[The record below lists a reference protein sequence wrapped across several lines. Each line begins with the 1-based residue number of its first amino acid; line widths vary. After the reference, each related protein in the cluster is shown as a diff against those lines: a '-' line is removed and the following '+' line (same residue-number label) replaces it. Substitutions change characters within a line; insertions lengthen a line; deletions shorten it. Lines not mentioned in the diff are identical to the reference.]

1 MPLSLPPLSLYIH
14 LPWCV
19 AKCPYCDFNS
29 HALNGDLP
37 EQAYVD
43 ALMRDLEL
51 DLPRV
56 WGRTVH
62 SVFFGGGT
70 PSLFSADA
78 IGSIIDG
85 VSARLKLAPGA
96 EITLEANPGTVEH
109 DRFEAYRAAGVNR
122 ISLGIQTFDDS
133 KLQTLGR
140 IHDGQQARAA
150 INAIKDAGFDNFN
163 LDLMWALPG
172 QTVDEAVAD
181 VEQAL
186 SFDPPHISHYQLTI
200 EPNTVFAARPPTLPD
215 EETVWT
221 MQDACGERLSAAG
234 YQNYEISAW
243 AKPNRA
249 CRHNLNYWRFGD
261 YLGIGAGAS
270 GKITLPAEDAVLR
283 TRRKKIPHSWMTAAG
298 GRLFHCRA
306 RAPVAAEDL
315 AFEYMLNRT
324 RLAEPIPTAEFAALT
339 GLGFDALEPGL
350 GRAIESGLLERRNP
364 EPVGDAT
371 PTYADQAGYPDPK
384 PSAAGATPGVGLAM
398 TTKKAC
404 RDLIRTER
412 GARFPCLPD

>member
-29 HALNGDLP
+29 HALNGELP

-78 IGSIIDG
+78 IGAIIDG

-122 ISLGIQTFDDS
+122 VSLGIQTFDES
-133 KLQTLGR
+133 NLQTLGR
-140 IHDGQQARAA
+140 IHDGNQARAA

-186 SFDPPHISHYQLTI
+186 SFDPPHISHYLLTI

-234 YQNYEISAW
+234 FENYEISAW

-249 CRHNLNYWRFGD
+249 CRHNINYWRFGD

-270 GKITLPAEDAVLR
+270 GKITLPAEDTVLR
-283 TRRKKIPHSWMTAAG
+283 TRRKKIPHSWMAAAADG
-298 GRLFHCRA
+298 SFIADQAL
-306 RAPVAAEDL
+306 VAAENL

-324 RLAEPIPTAEFAALT
+324 RLAEPIPTAEFAATT
-339 GLGFDALEPGL
+339 GLDFDALEPGL
-350 GRAIESGLLERRNP
+350 GRAIKSGLLERR
-364 EPVGDAT
+364 EPVGDAI
-371 PTYADQAGYPDPK
+371 PSYADEAGY
-384 PSAAGATPGVGLAM
+384 
-398 TTKKAC
+398 
-404 RDLIRTER
+404 LIRTER
-412 GARFPCLPD
+412 GARFLNDLQGLFLPD

>member
-1 MPLSLPPLSLYIH
+1 MPLTLPPLSLYIH

-56 WGRTVH
+56 WSRTVH

-70 PSLFSADA
+70 PSLFSAEA

-85 VSARLKLAPGA
+85 VSARLKLAPNA

-140 IHDGQQARAA
+140 IHDGHQARAA

-172 QTVDEAVAD
+172 QTVDEAIAD

-215 EETVWT
+215 EDTVWT
-221 MQDACGERLSAAG
+221 MQDACGERLMVVG
-234 YQNYEISAW
+234 YENYEISAW

-283 TRRKKIPHSWMTAAG
+283 MRRKKIPHSWMAAAG
-298 GRLFHCRA
+298 DDSFIAEQAL
-306 RAPVAAEDL
+306 VAAEDL

-339 GLGFDALEPGL
+339 GLDSDALEPGL
-350 GRAIESGLLERRNP
+350 GRAIKSGLLERR
-364 EPVGDAT
+364 EAVGDAT
-371 PTYADQAGYPDPK
+371 PTYADEAGY
-384 PSAAGATPGVGLAM
+384 
-398 TTKKAC
+398 
-404 RDLIRTER
+404 LIRTER
-412 GARFPCLPD
+412 GARFLNDLQGLFLPD

>member
-1 MPLSLPPLSLYIH
+1 MPLTLPPLSLYVH

-29 HALNGDLP
+29 HALTGDLP
-37 EQAYVD
+37 EQAYVE
-43 ALMRDLEL
+43 ALMADLEL

-70 PSLFSADA
+70 PSLFSARA
-78 IGSIIDG
+78 IGQIIDG
-85 VSARLKLAPGA
+85 VSARLKLTPGA
-96 EITLEANPGTVEH
+96 EITMEANPGTVEH

-122 ISLGIQTFDDS
+122 ISLGIQTFDDA

-140 IHDGQQARAA
+140 IHDGGQARAA
-150 INAIKDAGFDNFN
+150 INAIKDAGFENFN

-172 QTVDEAVAD
+172 QTVEQAVTD
-181 VEQAL
+181 VETAI

-200 EPNTVFAARPPTLPD
+200 EPNTIFAARPPTLPG

-221 MQDACGERLSAAG
+221 MQDACGERLAGAG

-261 YLGIGAGAS
+261 YLGIGAGAA
-270 GKITLPAEDAVLR
+270 GKITLPAENSVLR
-283 TRRKKIPHSWMTAAG
+283 TRRKKIPHSWMAAAEDG
-298 GRLFHCRA
+298 SFIA
-306 RAPVAAEDL
+306 EQAPVAAEDI

-324 RLAEPIPTAEFAALT
+324 RLAEPIAVAEFASIT
-339 GLGFDALEPGL
+339 GLGIEALEPGL
-350 GRAIESGLLERRNP
+350 ARAIETGLLEHRDI
-364 EPVGDAT
+364 VGDAT
-371 PTYADQAGYPDPK
+371 PTYANDRVGEVAPTYSD
-384 PSAAGATPGVGLAM
+384 AGAKGNF
-398 TTKKAC
+398 
-404 RDLIRTER
+404 LIRTER
-412 GARFPCLPD
+412 GARFLNDLQVLFLSEPER

>member
-1 MPLSLPPLSLYIH
+1 MSLTLPPLTLYIH

-29 HALNGDLP
+29 HALTGDLP

-43 ALMRDLEL
+43 ALMADLEL

-70 PSLFSADA
+70 PSLFSARA
-78 IGSIIDG
+78 IGAIIDG
-85 VSARLKLAPGA
+85 VAARTKLAPGA

-122 ISLGIQTFDDS
+122 ISLGIQSFDS
-133 KLQTLGR
+133 GHLQALGR
-140 IHDGQQARAA
+140 IHDGDQALAA
-150 INAIKDAGFDNFN
+150 IRALQAAGFDNFN

-172 QTVDEAVAD
+172 QSVEQAMAD
-181 VEQAL
+181 VDTAL
-186 SFDPPHISHYQLTI
+186 SFDPPHLSHYQLTI

-215 EETVWT
+215 EETVWA
-221 MQDACGERLSAAG
+221 MQDACGARLSAAG
-234 YQNYEISAW
+234 YENYEISAW
-243 AKPNRA
+243 ARPDRA

-270 GKITLPAEDAVLR
+270 GKITLPADQRVLR
-283 TRRKKIPHSWMTAAG
+283 TRRKKIPHSWMAAVEDG
-298 GRLFHCRA
+298 SFIA
-306 RAPVAAEDL
+306 DQASVPAEDL

-324 RLAEPIPTAEFAALT
+324 RLAEPIPLAEFESRT
-339 GLGFDALEPGL
+339 GLDRAALEPGIARALEL
-350 GRAIESGLLERRNP
+350 GLFEHEKGS
-364 EPVGDAT
+364 
-371 PTYADQAGYPDPK
+371 
-384 PSAAGATPGVGLAM
+384 
-398 TTKKAC
+398 
-404 RDLIRTER
+404 LIRTDR
-412 GARFPCLPD
+412 GARFLNDLQALFLVNTGATAPDGLAQG